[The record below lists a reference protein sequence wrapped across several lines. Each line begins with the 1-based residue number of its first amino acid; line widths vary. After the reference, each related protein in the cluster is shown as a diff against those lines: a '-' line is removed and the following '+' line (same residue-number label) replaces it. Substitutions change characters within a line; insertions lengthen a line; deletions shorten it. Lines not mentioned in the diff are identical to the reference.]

1 MANDP
6 VRDARSTAPNPPG
19 GNGRAAYL
27 LASLVLLGSLLL
39 TWLGWQAVAVRERR
53 VAQQEFEAATTD
65 LARQIETRLQ
75 LYELMLGGG
84 VAVFE
89 SMGLPNT
96 FQWRSYVEGLRLRER
111 HPELT
116 GLGFAIHADPERLQ
130 RTMRVWR
137 EAGIGRFE
145 VRPRGSRPVYG
156 AILYLEPR
164 TPENIAAIGYDM
176 LSEPIRARAMVSA
189 RDTGRI
195 TMSGRVRLVQDGGR
209 DVAGLLAYAP
219 VYRAGDR
226 PVSIEARRVSMQGWV
241 YMPFRVAPLVE
252 GVLQRQQARRF
263 KTRIVDANGDHPIE
277 LYASPG
283 YGSAA
288 ADSSR
293 LTHHVE
299 TSAMER
305 RWRIEFVGGEAGLG
319 ATRER
324 FLRMALMT
332 GLLAAL
338 LLASAVF
345 GLAYTHHR
353 ARALALRM
361 TEAYRASEARAQALN
376 RTLEARV
383 ETRTRALSEANQ
395 ELEAFAYGVSHDLRA
410 PLRAMLGFTQAFR
423 RDHAASIAPEASAK
437 LGRILDAGT
446 RMNELIEGLLKL
458 ARTRRDPLARAP
470 VDLSATAAELVEEL
484 QSSEPAR
491 SVRVDIQPGLRAD
504 ADPALARNL
513 LQNLI
518 GNAWKFTGRTQDA
531 RIEFGMEP
539 RGTFFVRDNGAGFDP
554 EYAARLFQPFQR
566 MHGQSEF
573 EGHGIG
579 LATVRRI
586 VQRHGGEVWVE
597 AAVGRGAIFRFTLPT
612 PRPGDP

>member
-6 VRDARSTAPNPPG
+6 IRDARSAVPAPAHD
-19 GNGRAAYL
+19 NGRAVYL
-27 LASLVLLGSLLL
+27 LAFLVLLGGLLL
-39 TWLGWQAVAVRERR
+39 AWLGWKAVAVRERR
-53 VAQQEFEAATTD
+53 VAQQEFEAATID
-65 LARQIETRLQ
+65 LARQLETRLQ
-75 LYELMLGGG
+75 IYELMLGGG

-89 SMGLPNT
+89 SIGLPNA
-96 FQWRSYVEGLRLRER
+96 FQWRAYVDGLRLHEQ

-116 GLGFAIHADPERLQ
+116 GLGFAMHADSARLQ
-130 RTMRVWR
+130 RTMLKWQQ
-137 EAGIGRFE
+137 AGIGRFE
-145 VRPRGSRPVYG
+145 VRPRGVRSVYG
-156 AILYLEPR
+156 PILYLEPR
-164 TPENIAAIGYDM
+164 TPENVGAIGYDM
-176 LSEPIRARAMVSA
+176 LSEPVRARAMLSA

-195 TMSGRVRLVQDGGR
+195 TMSARIRLVQDGGR
-209 DVAGLLAYAP
+209 DVPGLLAYAP
-219 VYRAGDR
+219 VYRSGDR
-226 PVSIEARRVSMQGWV
+226 PASVAARRVSMQGWV

-252 GVLQRQQARRF
+252 SVLRRQQGRRF
-263 KTRIVDANGDHPIE
+263 ETRVVDESDGIE
-277 LYASPG
+277 VELHASPG
-283 YGSAA
+283 YAKAA
-288 ADSSR
+288 ADGSR
-293 LTHHVE
+293 LAQHVE
-299 TSAMER
+299 TEVMGR
-305 RWRIEFVGGEAGLG
+305 RWRIDFVSGEVGLG
-319 ATRER
+319 AIRER
-324 FLRMALMT
+324 FLRTALLT

-345 GLAYTHHR
+345 ALAYTQRR

-383 ETRTRALSEANQ
+383 EARTRALSEANQ
-395 ELEAFAYGVSHDLRA
+395 ELEVFAYGVSHDLRA

-531 RIEFGMEP
+531 RIEFGVEP

-586 VQRHGGEVWVE
+586 VQRHGGEVWAE

-612 PRPGDP
+612 PGPGDP